1 MYTFS
6 KVDQRDYFT
15 SCPDAESEQFSDG
28 NEMGGELFA
37 LASEHKVFLVGKAKV
52 VRANASFKGNTKV
65 SGTKRL
71 LAVITVIL
79 ILKLK
84 RALKLLNEVP
94 KTNI

>member
-1 MYTFS
+1 VTCTRFPKWTNVIIS
-6 KVDQRDYFT
+6 RLVLI
-15 SCPDAESEQFSDG
+15 PVAESEQFSDG

-37 LASEHKVFLVGKAKV
+37 LASEHNVFLVGKAKV

-71 LAVITVIL
+71 LAVRTVIL

-84 RALKLLNEVP
+84 RALKLLND
-94 KTNI
+94 